1 MKPRYLAIGLIALS
15 FTLLACTLASSAI
28 PSGDTAPP
36 PTNASSEATLPPL
49 APGTLIPTRALPTT
63 TRAATT
69 TLNTTPTV
77 TATSTLT
84 ATLTPTVTPPP
95 VSTGPLDFTISIIG
109 CRTDPAREGGVI
121 LKMRFDTLGGN
132 GVYTYYRENQRT
144 TRTFERP
151 ATKGTAVI
159 DSYRVESGDGQR
171 VEKKER
177 FPGSQFGCP

>member
-1 MKPRYLAIGLIALS
+1 MKPRHLAVCLIALS
-15 FTLLACTLASSAI
+15 STLLACTLASSTT
-28 PSGDTAPP
+28 PSGATP
-36 PTNASSEATLPPL
+36 PTSSDATAEATLPPL
-49 APGTLIPTRALPTT
+49 APGTLIPTRVLPSPTSEVT
-63 TRAATT
+63 LMPTATAT
-69 TLNTTPTV
+69 VTPT
-77 TATSTLT
+77 LM
-84 ATLTPTVTPPP
+84 PTITPPP

-109 CRTDPAREGGVI
+109 CQTDPTREGGVI
-121 LKMRFDTLGGN
+121 LTMRFDALGGN
-132 GVYTYYRENQRT
+132 GVYAYYRENQRT